1 MCMVWKYVL
10 AVLHGAEWVVL
21 ELTDLV
27 YGLSGLP
34 DDRPL
39 VFDEINREYFA
50 LLDEEH
56 QR

>member
-1 MCMVWKYVL
+1 MVWKYVL

-27 YGLSGLP
+27 YGLGDLP

-39 VFDEINREYFA
+39 VFDEVNREYFA